1 MLLLVL
7 TVELIVSP
15 NKNGDTLS
23 AQIEKSGILSVL
35 KYTLFSQY
43 FAQDHLP
50 KVERKQE
57 PMRREPG
64 KDKYNP
70 V

>member
-23 AQIEKSGILSVL
+23 AKIEKSGILSVL
-35 KYTLFSQY
+35 KYTLFSQC

-50 KVERKQE
+50 KERKQE